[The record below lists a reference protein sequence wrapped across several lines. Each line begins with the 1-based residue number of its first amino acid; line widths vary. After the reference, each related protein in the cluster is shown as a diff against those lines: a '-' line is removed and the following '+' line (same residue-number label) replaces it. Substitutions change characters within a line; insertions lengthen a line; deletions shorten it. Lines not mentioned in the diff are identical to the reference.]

1 MTKPIKEVGRME
13 FSLRSKDNVYPCE
26 VTIDEDNGR
35 YTIRKSD
42 SSGEYF
48 NSPKELVAWIFENW
62 RSEDFLDREV
72 FESMINEIKIYFPII
87 H

>member
-1 MTKPIKEVGRME
+1 LE
-13 FSLRSKDNVYPCE
+13 FYLKSKDNAYPCI

-48 NSPKELVAWIFENW
+48 NSPKELVAWIMENW
-62 RSEDFLDREV
+62 HPEDFLDRQEY
-72 FESMINEIKIYFPII
+72 ESMLCEISVYFPLI

>member
-1 MTKPIKEVGRME
+1 ME
-13 FSLRSKDNVYPCE
+13 FYLKSKDNAYPCV

-35 YTIRKSD
+35 YMIRKSD

-48 NSPKELVAWIFENW
+48 NTPKELVVWIIENW
-62 RSEDFLDREV
+62 HSDDFLDREEY
-72 FESMINEIKIYFPII
+72 ESMISEISVYFPII

>member
-1 MTKPIKEVGRME
+1 ME
-13 FSLRSKDNVYPCE
+13 FYLKSKDNAYPCI

-48 NSPKELVAWIFENW
+48 NSPKELVAWIMENW
-62 RSEDFLDREV
+62 HSEDFLDRQEY
-72 FESMINEIKIYFPII
+72 ESMLSEISVYFPLI

>member
-1 MTKPIKEVGRME
+1 ME
-13 FSLRSKDNVYPCE
+13 FFLKSKDNAYPCV

-42 SSGEYF
+42 SSGEVF
-48 NSPKELVAWIFENW
+48 NSPTELVGWILENW
-62 RSEDFLDREV
+62 EADEFIDKEEFVTML
-72 FESMINEIKIYFPII
+72 NEIKEYFPII

>member
-1 MTKPIKEVGRME
+1 ME
-13 FSLRSKDNVYPCE
+13 FLLRSKDNVYPCV

-42 SSGEYF
+42 SSGEVF
-48 NSPKELVAWIFENW
+48 NSPRELVAWIMENW
-62 RSEDFLDREV
+62 RSDDFLNKEE
-72 FESMINEIKIYFPII
+72 FEEMLEEIRIYFPII

>member
-1 MTKPIKEVGRME
+1 VGSME
-13 FSLRSKDNVYPCE
+13 FFLKSKDNAYPCE

-48 NSPKELVAWIFENW
+48 NSPKELVSWIMENW
-62 RSEDFLDREV
+62 HCEDFLDQDE
-72 FESMINEIKIYFPII
+72 FESMLSEIKVYFPII

>member
-1 MTKPIKEVGRME
+1 ME
-13 FSLRSKDNVYPCE
+13 FLLRTKDNAYPCV

-42 SSGEYF
+42 SSGEVF
-48 NSPKELVAWIFENW
+48 NSPKELVAWILGNW
-62 RSEDFLDREV
+62 RSDDFLNKEE
-72 FESMINEIKIYFPII
+72 FEEMLEEIRIYFPII

>member
-1 MTKPIKEVGRME
+1 ME
-13 FSLRSKDNVYPCE
+13 FYLKSKDNAYPCI

-48 NSPKELVAWIFENW
+48 NSPKELVAWIMENW
-62 RSEDFLDREV
+62 HSEDFLDCEEY
-72 FESMINEIKIYFPII
+72 ESMLCEISVYFPLI

>member
-1 MTKPIKEVGRME
+1 ME
-13 FSLRSKDNVYPCE
+13 FFLKTKDNAYPCV

-42 SSGEYF
+42 SSGEVF
-48 NSPKELVAWIFENW
+48 NSPKDLVAWIMENW
-62 RSEDFLDREV
+62 RSDDFLNNDE
-72 FESMINEIKIYFPII
+72 FEEMLEEIRIYFPIV

>member
-1 MTKPIKEVGRME
+1 ME
-13 FSLRSKDNVYPCE
+13 FYLRSKDNAYPCV

-48 NSPKELVAWIFENW
+48 NSPKELVAWIMENW
-62 RSEDFLDREV
+62 QSEDFLDRNE
-72 FESMINEIKIYFPII
+72 FESMLSEIKVYFPII
-87 H
+87 L

>member
-1 MTKPIKEVGRME
+1 LE
-13 FSLRSKDNVYPCE
+13 FFLKSKDNVYPCV

-48 NSPKELVAWIFENW
+48 NTPKELVAWIIENW
-62 RSEDFLDREV
+62 QSEDFLDCNE
-72 FESMINEIKIYFPII
+72 FETMLSEIKVYFPII
-87 H
+87 L

>member
-1 MTKPIKEVGRME
+1 MK
-13 FSLRSKDNVYPCE
+13 SKDNAYPCI

-48 NSPKELVAWIFENW
+48 NSPKELVAWIMENW
-62 RSEDFLDREV
+62 HSEDFLDRQEY
-72 FESMINEIKIYFPII
+72 ESMLSEISVYFPLI

>member
-1 MTKPIKEVGRME
+1 ME
-13 FSLRSKDNVYPCE
+13 FFLKSKDNAFPCE

-42 SSGEYF
+42 SSGEVF
-48 NSPKELVAWIFENW
+48 NSARELAAWILNNW
-62 RSEDFLDREV
+62 GSDDFTDKEQY
-72 FESMINEIKIYFPII
+72 ESMLKEIQRYLPLI

>member
-1 MTKPIKEVGRME
+1 MGSLE
-13 FSLRSKDNVYPCE
+13 FYLKSKDNAYPCI

-48 NSPKELVAWIFENW
+48 NSPKELVAWIMENW
-62 RSEDFLDREV
+62 HSEDFLDRQEY
-72 FESMINEIKIYFPII
+72 ESMLSEISVYFPLI

>member
-1 MTKPIKEVGRME
+1 ME
-13 FSLRSKDNVYPCE
+13 FFLKAKDNAYPCV

-42 SSGEYF
+42 SSGEVF
-48 NSPKELVAWIFENW
+48 NTPKELVAWILGNW
-62 RSEDFLDREV
+62 DSDDFLNKEE
-72 FESMINEIKIYFPII
+72 FEEMLEEIRIYFPIV

>member
-1 MTKPIKEVGRME
+1 ME
-13 FSLRSKDNVYPCE
+13 FYLKSKDNAYPCV

-35 YTIRKSD
+35 YMIRKSD

-48 NSPKELVAWIFENW
+48 NTPKELVAWIIENW
-62 RSEDFLDREV
+62 HSDDFLDREEY
-72 FESMINEIKIYFPII
+72 ESMIIEISVYFPII

>member
-1 MTKPIKEVGRME
+1 ME
-13 FSLRSKDNVYPCE
+13 FSLRSKDNAYPCE

-48 NSPKELVAWIFENW
+48 NSAKELVVWILENW
-62 RSEDFLDREV
+62 HSEDFLDRVE
-72 FESMINEIKIYFPII
+72 FESMLSQIKVYFPII

>member
-1 MTKPIKEVGRME
+1 LE
-13 FSLRSKDNVYPCE
+13 FYLRSKDNAYPCV

-48 NSPKELVAWIFENW
+48 NSPKELVTWIMENW
-62 RSEDFLDREV
+62 QSEDFLDRNE
-72 FESMINEIKIYFPII
+72 FESMLSEIKVYFPII
-87 H
+87 L

>member
-1 MTKPIKEVGRME
+1 LE
-13 FSLRSKDNVYPCE
+13 FYLKSKDNAYPCI

-48 NSPKELVAWIFENW
+48 NSPKELVAWIMENW
-62 RSEDFLDREV
+62 HSEDFLDRQEY
-72 FESMINEIKIYFPII
+72 ESMLSEISVYFPLI

>member
-1 MTKPIKEVGRME
+1 ME
-13 FSLRSKDNVYPCE
+13 FYLRSKDNVYPCE

-48 NSPKELVAWIFENW
+48 NSAKELVAWIMENW
-62 RSEDFLDREV
+62 QSDDFLDREE
-72 FESMINEIKIYFPII
+72 FESMLSQIKVYFPII